1 MQWVPDAHALAS
13 TILLLSRF
21 LMSITF
27 PLRIKRIARRGRPSY
42 FSGESRGLGSRLP
55 FRSCFC
61 CRPIEMNL
69 LVHVIDPIDPDEVA
83 GRPLSDRP
91 CSIRCDRQ
99 SPSGRQ
105 YQRACCPSPRLP
117 CPSECLKFLNMLH
130 LHSL

>member
-61 CRPIEMNL
+61 CRLIEMNL
-69 LVHVIDPIDPDEVA
+69 LVHVIDPIDPDEVLPA
-83 GRPLSDRP
+83 ARFRIVLA
-91 CSIRCDRQ
+91 
-99 SPSGRQ
+99 Q
-105 YQRACCPSPRLP
+105 YDAIGGLQVV
-117 CPSECLKFLNMLH
+117 
-130 LHSL
+130 